1 MILGCELANPGQARR
16 LEESSGVGHLQ
27 VMMWQD
33 GVERTLQQK
42 HDMISHFSEKFIHG
56 A

>member
-1 MILGCELANPGQARR
+1 L
-16 LEESSGVGHLQ
+16 
-27 VMMWQD
+27 QD